1 MARKAPRPAIQAGML
16 VLCMITMARGFSFP
30 APAGLAVSTGRPR
43 DRDWAR
49 REAPLPLAS
58 QARPIAWL
66 PTLSA
71 RHPGAGAW
79 AAGLRLGRSA
89 RQWGDPL
96 ATQAERR
103 GGSGMRR

>member
-1 MARKAPRPAIQAGML
+1 MAWPALL

-30 APAGLAVSTGRPR
+30 APAGLALSSGRPR

-49 REAPLPLAS
+49 REAPLPLS
-58 QARPIAWL
+58 ARARRIAWL
-66 PTLSA
+66 QAPPA
-71 RHPGAGAW
+71 QHAGAGA
-79 AAGLRLGRSA
+79 
-89 RQWGDPL
+89 RQRGDPL